1 MSSQQ
6 HSVFDTGYA
15 SDQGQRQQQEDHLG
29 VRHYPDGSVLAVLA
43 DGMGGHAG
51 GAVASE
57 MAVRLFGEY
66 FPASTGS
73 ISQRLQ
79 AALQRTNQQ
88 LETQARAHKELHG
101 MGATLLAVQV
111 QGEELHWLSVGDSL
125 LYRFA
130 RPAGLQQLNRLHTVR
145 ERFRQL
151 LAAGRISQGEYAAV
165 EEPHALTSAL
175 GLDKLHETDC
185 LHQRF
190 AAGELLI
197 LASDGL
203 LTLEQAQL
211 AALLDPAQPAQAL
224 AERLVQAVLARQ
236 QPAQDNTSVV
246 VIRKVSGKTP
256 RRALL
261 PVVLGVSLVL
271 GAMGGIAYLFHHLQ
285 ASNAA
290 AQAANLTMQQQAEAA
305 RQKQQA
311 TEAALKA
318 QTDAAQQAQAEAE
331 KQREAAQK
339 ARQKAEAEAKAKARA
354 ESRARQAQAEEEAA
368 KRRLQEERM
377 KQAQQPPVIPPAAP
391 PAVPKVP
398 GLPELPPATQ
408 PPAGQLPH

>member
-57 MAVRLFGEY
+57 MAVRLFGES
-66 FPASTGS
+66 FSASAGS

-79 AALQRTNQQ
+79 AALLRTNQQ
-88 LETQARAHKELHG
+88 LEAQARAHKELHG
-101 MGATLLAVQV
+101 MGATLLAVHV

-130 RPAGLQQLNRLHTVR
+130 RPAGLQQLNRLHTVS

-151 LAAGRISQGEYAAV
+151 LAAGRISQTEYAAV

-185 LHQRF
+185 QHQRF

-211 AALLDPAQPAQAL
+211 AALLDPALSAQAL
-224 AERLVQAVLARQ
+224 ADRLVQAVLARQ

-246 VIRKVSGKTP
+246 VIRKVPGKTP

-318 QTDAAQQAQAEAE
+318 QMDAAQQALTEAE

-339 ARQKAEAEAKAKARA
+339 AEAEAKAKVRRA
-354 ESRARQAQAEEEAA
+354 ESRAQQAQAEEEAA
-368 KRRLQEERM
+368 KRRLREERM
-377 KQAQQPPVIPPAAP
+377 KQVQPAPVTP
-391 PAVPKVP
+391 PAVPPAVPNVP